1 MRGIQSCVT
10 VTNRARRTAALCAF
24 ILTLVF
30 AGTMQAQSVVL
41 RVDGENGLVAPNLP
55 DPGDTWENAYKF
67 LQDAV
72 ARAEFLFSIDEADD
86 VQIWVAATPSTNP
99 YRPDQSAADEA
110 GSMDPL
116 ATSTSGT
123 TSRSTE
129 DSKGSS

>member
-30 AGTMQAQSVVL
+30 SGTLQAQLVVL
-41 RVDGENGLVAPNLP
+41 HVDGENGQAVPILP
-55 DPGDTWENAYKF
+55 EPGETWENAYKF
-67 LQDAV
+67 LQDARG
-72 ARAEFLFSIDEADD
+72 RAEELLVNQMASK